1 MEVEWRD
8 GAEPVMRYGNDGYM
22 STTTAALMASSR
34 VHQHLLLL
42 LLLLRRRR
50 RMPRPLCE
58 IEVPIVT
65 ATPSGTSEAK
75 RNDGAMQH
83 GGDAHGAPT

>member
-1 MEVEWRD
+1 MFKEWN

-22 STTTAALMASSR
+22 STTDHGYGANGIQRR
-34 VHQHLLLL
+34 VHQHLL
-42 LLLLRRRR
+42 

-75 RNDGAMQH
+75 RNDGAMQY

>member
-1 MEVEWRD
+1 MEVEWRN

-22 STTTAALMASSR
+22 STTDHGGGANGIQRR
-34 VHQHLLLL
+34 VHQHLRLLL
-42 LLLLRRRR
+42 R

-83 GGDAHGAPT
+83 GGGDAHGAPT

>member
-1 MEVEWRD
+1 MEVEWRNVV
-8 GAEPVMRYGNDGYM
+8 EPVMRYGNDGYM
-22 STTTAALMASSR
+22 STADHGGANGIQRR
-34 VHQHLLLL
+34 VHQHLRLLR
-42 LLLLRRRR
+42 RRRR

-83 GGDAHGAPT
+83 GGDAHGVPT